1 MSFTPDIARAANGM
15 ALGDNRR
22 GTLELG
28 GSDEGNPSVRDSGF
42 YVAYFR
48 DLDGNKFCL
57 FCAGT
62 WVMAYRAGQCIAAS
76 QSGKD
81 RNGNRPNPRQAMD

>member
-28 GSDEGNPSVRDSGF
+28 GSDEGSPSVRDSGF
-42 YVAYFR
+42 YVAYRREFIVCTQS
-48 DLDGNKFCL
+48 LLFYL
-57 FCAGT
+57 FC
-62 WVMAYRAGQCIAAS
+62 
-76 QSGKD
+76 
-81 RNGNRPNPRQAMD
+81 